1 MNPND
6 IQLRA
11 MTLDLAIKAHT
22 DGAIDWSEPD
32 AGDTDALVHTAQKF
46 YDYLTGST
54 TVEVV
59 A

>member
-11 MTLDLAIKAHT
+11 MTLDLAIKAHES
-22 DGAIDWSEPD
+22 GAIEWSEPD
-32 AGDTDALVHTAQKF
+32 AGDADAVILTARKF
-46 YDYLTGST
+46 HDYLTGST

>member
-32 AGDTDALVHTAQKF
+32 AGDTEVHRQPRACRAKNMQH
-46 YDYLTGST
+46 LHST
-54 TVEVV
+54 DVR
-59 A
+59 

>member
-1 MNPND
+1 MNAND

-11 MTLDLAIKAHT
+11 MTLDLAIKAHNE
-22 DGAIDWSEPD
+22 GAIEWVEPD
-32 AGDTDALVHTAQKF
+32 AGDADGVVKTAQKF

>member
-6 IQLRA
+6 IQLKA
-11 MTLDLAIKAHT
+11 MTLDLAIKAHES
-22 DGAIDWSEPD
+22 AIEWDEPD
-32 AGDTDALVHTAQKF
+32 ANSIDAVILTAQKF
-46 YDYLTGST
+46 HDYLTGST

>member
-6 IQLRA
+6 IQLKA
-11 MTLDLAIKAHT
+11 MTLDLAIKAHES
-22 DGAIDWSEPD
+22 AIEWDEPD
-32 AGDTDALVHTAQKF
+32 ANSIDAVIFTAQKF
-46 YDYLTGST
+46 HDYLTGST